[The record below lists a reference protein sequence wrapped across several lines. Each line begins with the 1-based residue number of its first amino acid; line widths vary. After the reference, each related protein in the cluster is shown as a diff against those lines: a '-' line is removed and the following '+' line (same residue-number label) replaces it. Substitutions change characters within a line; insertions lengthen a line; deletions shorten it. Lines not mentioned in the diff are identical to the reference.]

1 MAKKTLTTSY
11 LAQLSNANHD
21 GVTQQICDRLTGF
34 TTDNAMLTAAIADVT
49 AARQAEDTAFKRF
62 SGKDFAS
69 DDLKREDA
77 LEDKY
82 MSAALGILNGLLYL
96 PDTEPIYRKAQLARQ
111 VFRDFNFS
119 TSAGFEAEARN
130 VLNMAQQ
137 WAAATE
143 YELVELG
150 IEAWVQKA
158 VVQAQKVLQLVA
170 VRVDHESA
178 KVKGELATARKATDE
193 AIRKAYDVLNALTV
207 LQPSTALNDLL
218 VLLFAIEDRAK
229 MYYISGGTVSGG
241 DKPTSSGGTSSG
253 GSSSGGTS
261 SGGTSGGTSSG
272 GTSGGSSSGG
282 GETPGGGGS
291 DEGGGS
297 GGDNGGG
304 SGDNGGGGSDEG
316 GGGFWSG
323 S

>member
-21 GVTQQICDRLTGF
+21 GVTQQICDRMTGF

-261 SGGTSGGTSSG
+261 SGGTSSG

-282 GETPGGGGS
+282 GDNTGGG
-291 DEGGGS
+291 DNGGGS